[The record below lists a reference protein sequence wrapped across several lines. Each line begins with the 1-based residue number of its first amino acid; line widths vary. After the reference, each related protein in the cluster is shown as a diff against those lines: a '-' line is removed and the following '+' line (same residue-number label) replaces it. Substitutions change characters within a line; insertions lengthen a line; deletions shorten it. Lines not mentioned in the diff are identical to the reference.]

1 MKEGTYMKKHFT
13 KISIRRKNTYYYTM
27 PNKLYAGYI
36 RYLYELCILKN
47 TEKSLDLIY
56 SF

>member
-1 MKEGTYMKKHFT
+1 MKEGTYMKKTFYENKYKT
-13 KISIRRKNTYYYTM
+13 KNTYYYTM